1 MAGRTAGVFV
11 LVIIALCF
19 WFSRRRRRMSL
30 HLPSRF
36 ECAYTFKSN
45 HLVLIRPQL
54 FPGEDEPDRDLELGA
69 TRFVVTGIMS
79 LAYGL
84 ELHDRNDRELS
95 IYADGW

>member
-36 ECAYTFKSN
+36 EF
-45 HLVLIRPQL
+45 LIRPQL